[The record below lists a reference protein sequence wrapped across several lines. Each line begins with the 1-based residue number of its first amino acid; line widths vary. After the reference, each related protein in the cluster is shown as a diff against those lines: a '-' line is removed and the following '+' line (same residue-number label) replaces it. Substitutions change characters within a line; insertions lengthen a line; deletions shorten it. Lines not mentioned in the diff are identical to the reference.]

1 MATKRESSEFR
12 VQSSK
17 FKVQCVTPTDSREN
31 LHVLL
36 VNLVSSVLKF
46 PSAKEPAKQKNKPP
60 LRLSNLLQIVFI
72 LFLLTNTCPAQDPYP
87 VLSMEVSTEPVA
99 NHLTPDSLP
108 LLTDTTIF
116 DVVMHVNLFDTLN
129 IQQIEVK
136 IGSVQGASDIFSN
149 NFVFDAS
156 PPPIGGLTYFRDEYS
171 IRLGLGTMQQMLS
184 YYAVVRIQRT
194 NGSYSESVEFNR

>member
-1 MATKRESSEFR
+1 M
-12 VQSSK
+12 
-17 FKVQCVTPTDSREN
+17 D
-31 LHVLL
+31 
-36 VNLVSSVLKF
+36 
-46 PSAKEPAKQKNKPP
+46 
-60 LRLSNLLQIVFI
+60 
-72 LFLLTNTCPAQDPYP
+72 
-87 VLSMEVSTEPVA
+87 VSTEPIA

-156 PPPIGGLTYFRDEYS
+156 PPPTGGLTYFRDEYS
-171 IRLGLGTMQQMLS
+171 IRLGLGPLQQMLS
-184 YYAVVRIQRT
+184 YYAVVRIQKS
-194 NGSYSESVEFNR
+194 NGSYSDAVEFNR